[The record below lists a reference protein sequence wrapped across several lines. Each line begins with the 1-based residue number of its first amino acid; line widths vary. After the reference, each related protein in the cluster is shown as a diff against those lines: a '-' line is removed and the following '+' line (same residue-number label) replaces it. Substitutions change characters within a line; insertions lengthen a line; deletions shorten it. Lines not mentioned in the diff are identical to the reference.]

1 MPTPVPTYLGI
12 DIAKD
17 AFEACLLRS
26 GKPQPGTFDNTPAGF
41 KKLANWL
48 KKHQA
53 GRVHACL
60 EATGRYGD
68 ALADYLHAAGHTVS
82 VINPARLKGYARATQ
97 TRTKTD
103 PVDAAL
109 LAEFCQRHQPAPW
122 TPPAPEQRL
131 LRELVRRRV
140 SLLEMRQQERN
151 RQQSGELP
159 AVVQVSLDTLLTTL
173 AELIDQIEQAMADQ
187 VQAHPA
193 LARQHALLTS
203 IPGVG
208 ALTASALL
216 GEIDFAAFDSARQLA
231 AHAGLT
237 PSHRQS
243 GTSVHAPAHLSKQG
257 QVPIRRLLFM
267 PAMTAKRFNPTL
279 RAFADQLTARGKAKL
294 VVTCAVMRKLLHL
307 CYGVLKSGQPFDPTY
322 SSKRTSPVAQPAA
335 QIRQLEVV

>member
-1 MPTPVPTYLGI
+1 MPTTASCLGI
-12 DIAKD
+12 DIAK
-17 AFEACLLRS
+17 ATFQACLLRS
-26 GKPQPGTFDNTPAGF
+26 GKPQQGSFDNTPAGF
-41 KKLANWL
+41 QKLTRWL

-53 GRVHACL
+53 GQVHACL

-68 ALADYLHAAGHTVS
+68 ELAEYLYEADHTVS
-82 VINPARLKGYARATQ
+82 VINPARLKGYVRATQ

-109 LAEFCQRHQPAPW
+109 LAEFCQRHQPDAW
-122 TPPAPEQRL
+122 SPPAPEQRL

-159 AVVQVSLDTLLTTL
+159 EVVLASLAAVLTTL
-173 AELIDQIEQAMADQ
+173 AELIKQIERAMHDQ
-187 VQAHPA
+187 VQAYPE
-193 LARQHALLTS
+193 LARQHELLTS

-208 ALTASALL
+208 DLTASALL
-216 GEIDFAAFDSARQLA
+216 GEVDFAAFDSARQLA

-237 PSHRQS
+237 PSQRQS
-243 GTSVHAPAHLSKQG
+243 GTSVHGPAHLSKQG
-257 QVPIRRLLFM
+257 QVPIRRILFM

-279 RAFADQLTARGKAKL
+279 RTFADQLKTRGKAKM

-322 SSKRTSPVAQPAA
+322 PSKPTPAAQPAA
-335 QIRQLEVV
+335 ETPQLEAA